1 MAMLEVHDLVTEF
14 PTRKGVVRAVNG
26 VTFDLEQ
33 GEILAVVGESG
44 SGKSV
49 TSLSIMGLLQKPG
62 HVAGGSITFDG
73 KDLLALSE
81 SEMEQVRGGNIS
93 MIFQEP
99 MTSLN
104 PVYRV
109 GDQIV
114 EAIQAHEQVDKK
126 DAWARAV
133 EMLRLVGIPSPEE
146 RAHDYPHQMSGG
158 MRQRVMIAMALSCN
172 PKVLI
177 ADEPPRH
184 ST

>member
-1 MAMLEVHDLVTEF
+1 MLGRGRNYIFAAPHAMIFPGLASPSRCLRSTCWATASAMRLIPRAGRGECHALLEVHDLVTEF

-26 VTFDLEQ
+26 VTFDLER

-49 TSLSIMGLLQKPG
+49 TSLSIMGLLQEPG
-62 HVAGGSITFDG
+62 HVAEGSITFDG
-73 KDLLALSE
+73 KDLLAASE
-81 SEMEQVRGGNIS
+81 EEMEQVRGGQIS

-114 EAIQAHEQVDKK
+114 EAS
-126 DAWARAV
+126 R
-133 EMLRLVGIPSPEE
+133 RTP
-146 RAHDYPHQMSGG
+146 
-158 MRQRVMIAMALSCN
+158 
-172 PKVLI
+172 
-177 ADEPPRH
+177 
-184 ST
+184 T

>member
-73 KDLLALSE
+73 KDLLSLSE
-81 SEMEQVRGGNIS
+81 S
-93 MIFQEP
+93 
-99 MTSLN
+99 
-104 PVYRV
+104 
-109 GDQIV
+109 
-114 EAIQAHEQVDKK
+114 
-126 DAWARAV
+126 
-133 EMLRLVGIPSPEE
+133 
-146 RAHDYPHQMSGG
+146 
-158 MRQRVMIAMALSCN
+158 
-172 PKVLI
+172 
-177 ADEPPRH
+177 
-184 ST
+184 